1 MNLILSVYAYAAYRE
16 FYLPVLNDADYS
28 LVLHAG
34 EFGLSRDLKLKM
46 ESVGGEWKI
55 RRDEGYSV
63 FCRDMA
69 FDDQPLRS
77 GDQISVRTRDGETVV
92 KPALTM
98 TWGNFLQ
105 VIFDFI
111 IIAFSIF
118 MVIKGINQLKRKEE
132 EKPAEP
138 AAPAGPTQEELLAE
152 IRDLLKN
159 K

>member
-77 GDQISVRTRDGETVV
+77 GDQISVCTRDGETVV
-92 KPALTM
+92 ILIWESAKELAAFKKYRM
-98 TWGNFLQ
+98 VFL
-105 VIFDFI
+105 
-111 IIAFSIF
+111 SIS
-118 MVIKGINQLKRKEE
+118 
-132 EKPAEP
+132 
-138 AAPAGPTQEELLAE
+138 
-152 IRDLLKN
+152 
-159 K
+159 